1 MRLVGVF
8 VFLSCLCVCLSLIM
22 FLSGS
27 TFVCVYLKSLW
38 SLSFSVGVLSW
49 YWYWYCGASLLAI
62 HNPWDK
68 LAKQKYFFRSQPAD
82 LHKSTQIS
90 HTDRTRLPHF
100 HFLLFPRYVSAFPL
114 ICQKCFLHFPLYLQ
128 IYFHKPLSLA
138 NPQHMFPLIFLVVL
152 VFFL

>member
-8 VFLSCLCVCLSLIM
+8 VFLSCLRVCLSLIM
-22 FLSGS
+22 FLSGF

-100 HFLLFPRYVSAFPL
+100 HFLLFPD
-114 ICQKCFLHFPLYLQ
+114 
-128 IYFHKPLSLA
+128 
-138 NPQHMFPLIFLVVL
+138 MFPLFPLFDKNVFFIFLCIYKYISTNL
-152 VFFL
+152 FLLQIPNTCFH

>member
-8 VFLSCLCVCLSLIM
+8 VFLLCVRVCLSLTC
-22 FLSGS
+22 F
-27 TFVCVYLKSLW
+27 SLDLPS
-38 SLSFSVGVLSW
+38 SLSISSLFDHFFSVGVLSW
-49 YWYWYCGASLLAI
+49 YWYWYCGASLLVI

-68 LAKQKYFFRSQPAD
+68 LAKQKYFFRSQLAD

-100 HFLLFPRYVSAFPL
+100 HFLLFPRYVSAFL
-114 ICQKCFLHFPLYLQ
+114 LYAKNVFCIFLLYFQ
-128 IYFHKPLSLA
+128 KPLFPA
-138 NPQHMFPLIFLVVL
+138 NPQHMFPPIFLRVS